1 MTIYLSLLVAIVG
14 GLAYLLITTN
24 TKAELGKIMFGAG
37 LLAFLLQF
45 TPTVVGAL
53 R

>member
-14 GLAYLLITTN
+14 GIAYLISSN
-24 TKAELGKIMFGAG
+24 SKACELGRIMFGVG